1 MAGTRAEDER
11 GIAGPLAG
19 LYDVFVDWPGRLARE
34 MPGLSARLAAAGAR
48 RVLDVGCGTGRHVRA
63 LLDAGFDAHGAD
75 VSEAMLAQAREH
87 VGDPARLHAWRM
99 GTPAS
104 AALSAAAPFDAIT
117 CLGNAW
123 PSLLDDREIAATL
136 AAFRR
141 LLVPGGSILIGLK
154 AVAIRRESGQP
165 YLPLLKRMHAGEA
178 LFFVRFCDFSVAPSA
193 AGGADLCD
201 FHMTVLRGDAAAE
214 SPAAVLH
221 SASRWR
227 VWSPASLERCFG
239 AAGLEARVSASL
251 GDPEAPPTGEDVF
264 VHATL
269 PR

>member
-1 MAGTRAEDER
+1 MAGTKAADER

-48 RVLDVGCGTGRHVRA
+48 RVLDAGCGTGRHVRA
-63 LLDAGFDAHGAD
+63 LLDAGFDALGAD
-75 VSEAMLAQAREH
+75 ASEAMLAQAREH

-99 GTPAS
+99 GTAAS
-104 AALSAAAPFDAIT
+104 AELEAAAPFDAIT
-117 CLGNAW
+117 CLGNVW
-123 PSLLDDREIAATL
+123 PSLVDEREIAATL

-141 LLVPGGSILIGLK
+141 LLAPGGSVLIGLK
-154 AVAIRRESGQP
+154 AVAIRRESGMP

-178 LFFVRFCDFSVAPSA
+178 LFFVRFCDFAITRDVA
-193 AGGADLCD
+193 GDADLCD

-221 SASRWR
+221 STSRWR
-227 VWSPASLERCFG
+227 VWSPASLERCFR
-239 AAGLEARVSASL
+239 AAGFDAHVSASL